1 VDAVAELGGAPVT
14 EPFDILDALPTGT
27 TVLEASAGTGKTYA
41 IAALVTRYVAED
53 AATLDQMLVLTFGR
67 AASQELRERVRDQ
80 LVEAEAALAD
90 PETARAQGGLLAH
103 LAGLPDTDAVRRRL
117 AAALASYD
125 AATIATIHQF
135 CQVVLRSLGVAGD
148 TDTRAELVEDLTDL
162 VTEVV
167 DDLYLTR
174 FAGTAEPPFDRA
186 RALTVAR
193 SAMADPQAVPVATGG
208 SDAAAARLEFAQAV
222 LAEVDRRKRRLGVLS
237 YDDLLTRLAH
247 ALERPDS
254 PARDRMRARWKVVLV
269 DEFQDT
275 DPVQWQV
282 LDRAFTGHAAMVLIG
297 DPKQAIYAFRGG
309 DIHSYLRA
317 RDTAGTMRTLALNHR
332 SDPPLVEALQ
342 VLTRNVELG
351 NEQIVV
357 HDVAPAIPETRLA
370 GAPSDAAVRLRRI
383 DAGGFDA
390 NDKGQVRI
398 DDLRRFIA
406 RDLAADIAQLIA
418 AKPTFK
424 GERLKPEQVAVLMS
438 SVRPAL
444 VEPFR
449 KALADHGI
457 ASVITTGSSVLLSAA
472 ASEWQ
477 TLLEAM
483 EQPATT
489 RRIRAV
495 GLTAFGGYSAAG
507 LAAGGDDATDRLADS
522 VRGWLDLFRTR
533 GIAAVHEAI
542 VAGGL
547 DARVLA
553 RPDGERLLTDLDH
566 LAQVLHDVARRDRL
580 GLPALL
586 AWLRAERAVA
596 DKSSERTR
604 RLDTDANA
612 VQFLTIHGSK
622 GLQYPVVYLPTLFDR
637 WSPSDTEAV
646 LFHDDDGDR
655 RLDIGGSPSTDTIR
669 RSRAEDCAE
678 ELRLTYVALTRAES
692 QVVAW
697 WGPSAYACD
706 SGLTRMLLGRS
717 ADEAAVPATVPL
729 PSAAEVDERLRAWA
743 GLGAFAL
750 ERAEVAA
757 DIPAA
762 HPEPPPELVVR
773 VLGRPIDEAWQRT
786 SYSGL
791 IRVEEQAS
799 ALAPESEPEV
809 EGTVDEPG
817 LDDGETPQVPRT
829 DTERPEG
836 DVPSPMAALP
846 AGATF
851 GSLVHAVLE
860 HADPQADDLP
870 AELLARVREQQQWWS
885 VDASAEAI
893 ASALVPMQTT
903 SLGPLANGLRLVDL
917 GKTDRLCE
925 LDFEI
930 PLTGGDQDPAPPEIR
945 LADLAGVLRRHLAP
959 GDPMLAYADQ
969 LEAPALG
976 GQLLRGYLSGSID
989 VVLRVPDP
997 EASGG
1002 VRYLVVDYKT
1012 NLLGDRGT
1020 EITAWDYRPEALTAA
1035 MLHSHY
1041 PLQALLY
1048 SVVLHRYLRWRQPG
1062 YDPERHLGGM
1072 LYLYVRGMCGP
1083 ETPEVEGQPC
1093 GVFAWRPPAGM
1104 IVELSA
1110 LLAAEVQT

>member
-1 VDAVAELGGAPVT
+1 MI
-14 EPFDILDALPTGT
+14 EPFDVLDALPTGT

-80 LVEAEAALAD
+80 LVEAEEALAD
-90 PETARAQGGLLAH
+90 PDGARAKGGLLGH
-103 LAGLPDTDAVRRRL
+103 LADLPDTEAVRRRL

-135 CQVVLRSLGVAGD
+135 CHVVLRSLGVAGD
-148 TDTRAELVEDLTDL
+148 TDSRAELVEDLTDL

-167 DDLYLTR
+167 DDLYLAR
-174 FAGTAEPPFDRA
+174 FVGMADPPFDRGT
-186 RALTVAR
+186 ALTVAR

-208 SDAAAARLEFAQAV
+208 SDAAAARLEFARAV
-222 LAEVDRRKRRLGVLS
+222 LAEVERRKRRLGILS

-254 PARDRMRARWKVVLV
+254 PARDRMRARWTVVLV

-309 DIHSYLRA
+309 DIHSYLEA
-317 RDTAGTMRTLALNHR
+317 RDTAGTMRTLAHNHR

-351 NEQIVV
+351 DPRIVV
-357 HDVAPAIPETRLA
+357 HDVAPAIEHTRLA
-370 GAPSDAAVRLRRI
+370 GAPVDAPVRLRRI
-383 DAGGFDA
+383 EAAGFDA

-398 DDLRRFIA
+398 DELRRFVA
-406 RDLAADIAQLIA
+406 CDLAADVARLLA
-418 AKPTFK
+418 ARPTFK
-424 GERLKPEQVAVLMS
+424 GEPLKPEQVAILMS

-449 KALADHGI
+449 RALGEHGI

-472 ASEWQ
+472 AAEWQ
-477 TLLEAM
+477 TVLEAM

-495 GLTAFGGYSAAG
+495 GLTAFGGCTAAE
-507 LAAGGDDATDRLADS
+507 LAAGGDEATDRLADS
-522 VRGWLDLFRTR
+522 VRSWLDLFRTR
-533 GIAAVHEAI
+533 GIAAVHEAV

-547 DARVLA
+547 DARVLV
-553 RPDGERLLTDLDH
+553 RPEGERLLTDLDH

-637 WSPSDTEAV
+637 WSPSDHEAV
-646 LFHDDDGDR
+646 LFHDERGDR
-655 RLDIGGSPSTDTIR
+655 RLDIGGSPASDTIR

-717 ADEAAVPATVPL
+717 ADEAVVPATVPL
-729 PSAAEVDERLRAWA
+729 PPAAEVDARLQAW
-743 GLGAFAL
+743 GRLGAFAL

-757 DIPAA
+757 GVAPVLPQSTPDLA
-762 HPEPPPELVVR
+762 VR
-773 VLGRPIDEAWQRT
+773 SLDRPIDEAWRRT

-791 IRVEEQAS
+791 IRVEEQAA

-817 LDDGETPQVPRT
+817 LEDGQTLSVPPV
-829 DTERPEG
+829 DERPAD

-851 GSLVHAVLE
+851 GSLVHGVLE
-860 HADPQADDLP
+860 HADPQADDLA
-870 AELLARVREQQQWWS
+870 AELLARVREQQQWWA
-885 VDASAEAI
+885 VDASAEDVAT
-893 ASALVPMQTT
+893 ALLPMQTT
-903 SLGPLANGLRLVDL
+903 SLGPLAGGLRLVDL
-917 GKTDRLCE
+917 GRGDRLCE

-930 PLTGGDQDPAPPEIR
+930 PLAGGDQDPSPPEIR
-945 LADLAGVLRRHLAP
+945 LADLAGVLRRHLAA
-959 GDPMLAYADQ
+959 GDPMRAYADQ

-989 VVLRVPDP
+989 VVLRVPDDDAP
-997 EASGG
+997 GG
-1002 VRYLVVDYKT
+1002 RRYLVVDYKT

-1020 EITAWDYRPEALTAA
+1020 EVTAWDYRPEALTAA

-1048 SVVLHRYLRWRQPG
+1048 SVVLHRYLRWRQSD

-1083 ETPEVEGQPC
+1083 QTPEVRGHPC
-1093 GVFAWRPPAGM
+1093 GVFAWRPPAAM
-1104 IVELSA
+1104 IEDLSA
-1110 LLAAEVQT
+1110 LLGAEVRP